1 MKFDEKDKQRKDLC
15 NLLFGILENCD
26 SQYYYYPIRALS
38 EFYGDEVQER
48 SLGKRL
54 DAESLLRYKYKKDR
68 MGRVIQL

>member
-1 MKFDEKDKQRKDLC
+1 
-15 NLLFGILENCD
+15 LLFGILENCD

-54 DAESLLRYKYKKDR
+54 DAESLLSYKYKKDR
-68 MGRVIQL
+68 MGRII